1 MRKQRKTG
9 ESRAVSRSSRVR
21 VRRRARPER
30 SQPVDLERYR
40 EIISGWTEFK
50 AAAECPEPT
59 VLRVR
64 TGRIDP
70 DALRDRMAR
79 RGFVLRPKAGLPHFF
94 QVESGPG
101 PISLT
106 LEHWLG
112 LFYVQQASTGVA
124 APLLNPRPG
133 ERVLDLCSAPGGKTT
148 HAADL
153 MRDSGC
159 LVASE
164 ISESRIRG
172 LLGNVYRLGHPNVF
186 VVAGDARDFP
196 EGPLFDRVLVDAPC
210 SGEGTLRRRGGNVP
224 RRSASFGRYVRAAQR
239 ALLEKAIRLVRP
251 GGTVLYVTCT
261 FAPEENEAVVD
272 DILKSNPVELEPI
285 NLPVV
290 HAPGLTSFDGVRYD
304 PRLEG
309 AARIYPHHFDSG
321 GLFLAMLRRL
331 DDGSASPD
339 GSRDDGWTPVPA
351 NFPGDSLEPGAGP
364 DHVRVARDDLEQ
376 RFGVDRD
383 KLAHLSWIRRGGRL
397 WAHTLDAWP
406 LDAWREGPWRD
417 GAWRPISVG
426 FRAVDFDSR
435 DRPRPTNDLLRW
447 LGDSVSERVF
457 DIDHERMV
465 RLAHRE
471 AIDFE
476 QDLRGPVTLRYE
488 GDVVGRGAATVDGLK
503 SEIPKARSADLRRA
517 LEASAR
523 EPRELSDKRGVGGGE
538 R

>member
-1 MRKQRKTG
+1 MRKQRKARETR
-9 ESRAVSRSSRVR
+9 ETRAVSRSKRGR
-21 VRRRARPER
+21 GRRRARAER

-40 EIISGWTEFK
+40 GIVSGWADFK
-50 AAAECPEPT
+50 AAAERPEPT

-70 DALRDRMAR
+70 DALCNRMAR
-79 RGFVLRPKAGLPHFF
+79 RGFVLRPKAGLPGFF
-94 QVESGPG
+94 EVQSGPG

-124 APLLNPRPG
+124 APLLNPQPG

-153 MRDSGC
+153 MQDSGC
-159 LVASE
+159 LVAAE

-172 LLGNVYRLGHPNVF
+172 LLGNIYRLGHPNVF
-186 VVAGDARDFP
+186 VVASDGRDFP

-210 SGEGTLRRRGGNVP
+210 SGEGTLRRRGGNAP
-224 RRSASFGRYVRAAQR
+224 RQSASFGRYVRAAQR

-272 DILKSNPVELEPI
+272 DILKRHPVELEPI
-285 NLPVV
+285 NLPVA
-290 HAPGLTSFDGVRYD
+290 HAPGLTSFGGVRYD

-331 DDGSASPD
+331 DDGSSPPD
-339 GSRDDGWTPVPA
+339 GSREDGWTPVPTG
-351 NFPGDSLEPGAGP
+351 FPGDGLDPSHYIRA
-364 DHVRVARDDLEQ
+364 AREDLEQ
-376 RFGVDRD
+376 RFGVDPAE
-383 KLAHLSWIRRGGRL
+383 LADISWIRRGGRL
-397 WAHTLDAWP
+397 WVHNLAAWP
-406 LDAWREGPWRD
+406 LEAWREGPWRE

-426 FRAVDFDSR
+426 FRAVDFDSK

-447 LGDSVSERVF
+447 LGDSVGARVF
-457 DIDHERMV
+457 DIDQERML
-465 RLAHRE
+465 RLALRE
-471 AIDFE
+471 TIDLE
-476 QDLRGPVTLRYE
+476 GDLRGPVALRYD

-503 SEIPKARSADLRRA
+503 SEIPKARSADLRRV
-517 LEASAR
+517 LQASGP
-523 EPRELSDKRGVGGGE
+523 EQL
-538 R
+538 

>member
-1 MRKQRKTG
+1 VRETKETRT
-9 ESRAVSRSSRVR
+9 VSRSKRGR
-21 VRRRARPER
+21 GRRLKRPGRAKV
-30 SQPVDLERYR
+30 VDLERYR
-40 EIISGWTEFK
+40 GIISDW
-50 AAAECPEPT
+50 AAFTAASQRPEPT

-64 TGRIDP
+64 TGRISPSALLDRLAKRGF
-70 DALRDRMAR
+70 ALRA
-79 RGFVLRPKAGLPHFF
+79 KHGLPGFF
-94 QVESGPG
+94 EVESGPG

-124 APLLNPRPG
+124 APLLDPQPG

-153 MRDSGC
+153 MQDRGC

-186 VVAGDARDFP
+186 VVAGDGRDFP

-210 SGEGTLRRRGGNVP
+210 SGEGTLRRRGGKVP
-224 RRSASFGRYVRAAQR
+224 RQSSSFGGYVTAAQR
-239 ALLEKAIRLVRP
+239 ALLKKAIRLVRP
-251 GGTVLYVTCT
+251 GGTILYATCT

-272 DILKSNPVELEPI
+272 EILKSEPIDLEPI
-285 NLPVV
+285 ALPVP
-290 HAPGLTSFDGVRYD
+290 HAPGLTSFAGARYD
-304 PRLEG
+304 DRLEG

-321 GLFLAMLRRL
+321 GLFLAKLRRL
-331 DDGSASPD
+331 DDGSTEADESLQ
-339 GSRDDGWTPVPA
+339 GGWTPVAA
-351 NFPGDSLEPGAGP
+351 NFPGESVDASPLVET
-364 DHVRVARDDLEQ
+364 ARGDLEQ
-376 RFGVDRD
+376 RFGVDRGE
-383 KLAHLSWIRRGGRL
+383 LADVGWVQRGGRL
-397 WAHTLDAWP
+397 WLHSLDEWP

-447 LGDSVSERVF
+447 LGDSVRERVF
-457 DIDHERMV
+457 DLDHERML
-465 RLAHRE
+465 RLALRE
-471 AIDFE
+471 PLDFE
-476 QDLRGPVTLRYE
+476 EEIRGPVALRFE

-503 SEIPKARSADLRRA
+503 SEIPKARSADLVRA
-517 LEASAR
+517 LKASDS
-523 EPRELSDKRGVGGGE
+523 ESVELSDERRVGGGE

>member
-1 MRKQRKTG
+1 MRKTRET
-9 ESRAVSRSSRVR
+9 RAVSRSKRGRGRS
-21 VRRRARPER
+21 RARAER

-40 EIISGWTEFK
+40 GIIPDWPDFK
-50 AAAECPEPT
+50 AVAERREPT

-70 DALRDRMAR
+70 DALRHRMAR
-79 RGFVLRPKAGLPHFF
+79 RGFVLRPKAGLPGFF

-124 APLLNPRPG
+124 APLLNPQPG

-148 HAADL
+148 HTADL
-153 MRDSGC
+153 MKDSGC

-172 LLGNVYRLGHPNVF
+172 LLGNIYRLGHPNVF
-186 VVAGDARDFP
+186 VVASDGRDFP

-210 SGEGTLRRRGGNVP
+210 SGEGTLRRHSGNVP
-224 RRSASFGRYVRAAQR
+224 RQSASFGRYVRAAQR

-272 DILKSNPVELEPI
+272 DILKRHPVELEPI

-290 HAPGLTSFDGVRYD
+290 HAPGLTSFDGTRYD
-304 PRLEG
+304 ARLEG

-331 DDGSASPD
+331 DDGSAPAD
-339 GSRDDGWTPVPA
+339 GSRQDGWTPVPTG
-351 NFPGDSLEPGAGP
+351 FPGDSLDRGVVLDPDAGP
-364 DHVRVARDDLEQ
+364 DPADRSPDPSHHIRLAREDLEL
-376 RFGVDRD
+376 RFGVDRAE
-383 KLAHLSWIRRGGRL
+383 LADLSWIRRGGRL
-397 WAHTLDAWP
+397 WVHNLKSWP
-406 LDAWREGPWRD
+406 LEAWREGPWRERD
-417 GAWRPISVG
+417 WRPISVG

-447 LGDSVSERVF
+447 LGDLVEERVF
-457 DIDHERMV
+457 DIDQERML
-465 RLAHRE
+465 RLTLRKT
-471 AIDFE
+471 IDLE
-476 QDLRGPVTLRYE
+476 ENLRGPVALRYD

-503 SEIPKARSADLRRA
+503 SEMPKARSADLRRA
-517 LEASAR
+517 LQASVG
-523 EPRELSDKRGVGGGE
+523 EPL
-538 R
+538 